1 MFSHLQPFF
10 YSAILPF
17 FVGYCQ
23 FSLNDDPLRILCMT
37 MAYYEKIITLS
48 YAALQHD
55 DNDDDGYTKIEIK
68 NSCRN
73 MRERERRQKGN

>member
-1 MFSHLQPFF
+1 
-10 YSAILPF
+10 
-17 FVGYCQ
+17 
-23 FSLNDDPLRILCMT
+23 MT